1 MAKDF
6 AKAFYRSKAWASA
19 REAAIIRAKGM
30 CEMPGCYKPA
40 EEVHH
45 IIELTP
51 DNIDDPEISLNQD
64 NLMCLCR
71 GCHFRIHEGD
81 RHKSKGKAIVFVNGR
96 PVETTKL
103 KELSSKGPL

>member
-19 REAAIIRAKGM
+19 RRAALIRAKGM

-51 DNIDDPEISLNQD
+51 DNIDDPEISLSLD
-64 NLMCLCR
+64 NLLCLCR
-71 GCHFRIHEGD
+71 DCHFRIHEDD
-81 RHKSKGKAIVFVNGR
+81 RHKSKCKTIVFVDGR
-96 PVETTKL
+96 PVEAIRL
-103 KELSSKGPL
+103 KEESSKAPR

>member
-6 AKAFYRSKAWASA
+6 SKAFYRSKAWAKV
-19 REAAIIRAKGM
+19 REAAIVRAKGM

-51 DNIDDPEISLNQD
+51 ENINDPDISLNQD

-71 GCHFRIHEGD
+71 DCHFRIHEAD
-81 RHKSKGKAIVFVNGR
+81 RHKSKCKAIVFINGR

-103 KELSSKGPL
+103 KEETSKAPL